1 MALTVEDGSGVTWA
15 NSYVT
20 VDEIKAFCEARG
32 LSLPTPDT
40 AIEVFAVQAFDYVE
54 SYRTRYQGMKTLPS
68 QRTQFPRSGVVID
81 GYYLPTN
88 EIPAELKDAQ
98 CQATFEASETD
109 LMPNSSAGIKKEKV
123 DVLEVEY
130 QDSPGGVAAS
140 PSFPKV
146 DVLLAPLM
154 NVGGGWRPSVVRG

>member
-1 MALTVEDGSGVTWA
+1 MALTVEDGSGVTGA

-20 VDEIKAFCEARG
+20 VDYIKAFCLARG
-32 LSLPTPDT
+32 LVLPTPDS

-54 SYRTRYQGMKTLPS
+54 SYRTRYQGSKTDS
-68 QRTQFPRSGVVID
+68 AQRTQFPRTGVVID
-81 GYYLPTN
+81 GYYLPSG

-109 LMPNSSAGIKKEKV
+109 LMPNSTSGIKKEKV

-130 QDSPGGVAAS
+130 QDAPGGVAAS

-146 DVLLAPLM
+146 DNLLSSLF
-154 NVGGGWRPSVVRG
+154 NSGGGWRPSVVRG

>member
-1 MALTVEDGSGVTWA
+1 MALTVEDGSGVTGA

-20 VDEIKAFCEARG
+20 VEEIKAFCEARG

-88 EIPAELKDAQ
+88 EIPWQLKDAQ

-130 QDSPGGVAAS
+130 QDAPGGVAAS

-146 DVLLAPLM
+146 DSLLQPLL